1 MAYLQQFAFAAV
13 SSAVVLAG
21 CGGSSGTSS
30 GTSGDGD
37 PETQTGV
44 FLDSAVG
51 GIGYRSDSGSGV
63 TNAQG
68 EFSYE
73 EGETVVF
80 FIGDLEFPSVS
91 ARGVVTPAEIG
102 EGASTTTAINIMQIL
117 QSLDSDGNPSNGI
130 SIYEN
135 ADEVFTGVGAGLDV
149 TSATFDDEVEASL
162 SSVSSGLTLVSEV
175 DATSHFAETQQA
187 RLPGSWVFEEGT
199 NQRNV
204 LSFIDDTRYVIFHEH
219 DDGESQTAGSGE
231 YGTYVWDVAEETMA
245 FVTDSES
252 DGQGGLNSRT
262 ASVELSDETLTLELD
277 DGTATFSRVSDESNE
292 LVGGRLYYEPDP
304 DDNNNVLTILNDSE
318 YAIFHTN
325 NQESYTGEEAQA
337 LSGEFGTYTYVDGV
351 FSVTGVTVDTDGEG
365 GFSDIDGG
373 SFSGPVALRSDGSLE
388 FNPTTEVAFTFE
400 KL

>member
-1 MAYLQQFAFAAV
+1 MAYLQQFALAAV

-21 CGGSSGTSS
+21 CGGSSGSSS

-51 GIGYRSDSGSGV
+51 GIGYRTDSGSGV

-80 FIGDLEFPSVS
+80 FIGDLEFPPVS

-102 EGASTTTAINIMQIL
+102 EGAGTTTAINIMQIL
-117 QSLDSDGNPSNGI
+117 QSLDSDGIPSNGI

-149 TSATFDDEVEASL
+149 TSATFDDEVASSL

-175 DATSHFAETQQA
+175 DAAAHFADTQQA

-204 LSFIDDTRYVIFHEH
+204 LSFIDGTRYVIFHEH
-219 DDGESQTAGSGE
+219 NDVEDQAAGSGE
-231 YGTYVWDVAEETMA
+231 YGTYVWDVAEGTMA
-245 FVTDSES
+245 FVTDNQS

-262 ASVELSDETLTLELD
+262 AAVELSDDILTLELD

-292 LVGGRLYYEPDP
+292 LVGGRLYYESEP
-304 DDNNNVLTILNDSE
+304 DNNNVLTILNDSE
-318 YAIFHTN
+318 YAILHTN
-325 NQESYTGEEAQA
+325 NQEGQA
-337 LSGEFGTYTYVDGV
+337 LSGEFGTYTYIDGV
-351 FSVTGVTVDTDGEG
+351 FSVTGISVQTDGDG

-373 SFSGPVALRSDGSLE
+373 SFSGPVALESDGSLA
-388 FNPTTEVAFTFE
+388 FDPNTEVAFTFE

>member
-1 MAYLQQFAFAAV
+1 MAYLQQFALAAV

-21 CGGSSGTSS
+21 CGGSSGSSS
-30 GTSGDGD
+30 GTTGDGD

-51 GIGYRSDSGSGV
+51 GIGYRTDSGSGI

-80 FIGDLEFPSVS
+80 FIGDLEFPPVL

-102 EGASTTTAINIMQIL
+102 EGAGTTTAINILQIL
-117 QSLDSDGNPSNGI
+117 QSLDSDGDPSNGI

-135 ADEVFTGVGAGLDV
+135 ADNVFTGVGDGLDV
-149 TSATFDDEVEASL
+149 TSATFDNEVAASL
-162 SSVSSGLTLVSEV
+162 SSVDSGLTLVSEAV
-175 DATSHFAETQQA
+175 AADNFAETQRA
-187 RLPGSWVFEEGT
+187 RLPGSWVFEEGP

-204 LSFIDDTRYVIFHEH
+204 LSFIDGTQYVIFHES
-219 DDGESQTAGSGE
+219 DAGESQTAGSGE
-231 YGTYVWDVAEETMA
+231 YGTYTWDVAGGTMA
-245 FVTDSES
+245 FVTESEF
-252 DGQGGLNSRT
+252 DGRGGLNSRT
-262 ASVELSDETLTLELD
+262 ASVELLDDTLTLELD

-292 LVGGRLYYEPDP
+292 LVGGRLFFDETRPE
-304 DDNNNVLTILNDSE
+304 NNVLTILNDSE
-318 YAIFHTN
+318 YAIFHDN
-325 NQESYTGEEAQA
+325 NEGVQA

-351 FSVTGVTVDTDGEG
+351 FSVTGTSVNTDGEG
-365 GFSDIDGG
+365 GFASIDGG
-373 SFSGPVALRSDGSLE
+373 LFSGPVVLASDGSLE
-388 FNPTTEVAFTFE
+388 FVPNTENAFTFE